1 MIAMKEH
8 RPLLD
13 ILLGLKQ
20 PIVIVTIL
28 LVLAGVTALVM
39 MPRDEYPQF
48 KIRQG
53 IIIGVYPGATSEQV
67 EDQVTDKV
75 EKYLFQSKSVKRSNT
90 YSVSKENLM
99 IIYVEVSEKEKDP
112 DGFWL
117 KLQHGLNQLK
127 TGLPSGLIS
136 LTADND
142 FGNTS
147 ALLIGVESDTKT
159 YRELEAYVTELEN
172 DVRRVPSV
180 SRVTRHGVQREEI
193 AIYVDDAKLA
203 QYGIK
208 PLMLAAALKP
218 QSSVGYAGEWDD
230 GKRVYPLHVPVSYK
244 TENDLAEQ
252 IVYADPSGNVVR
264 LKDVARVVREYAEPS
279 SAVRVNGKKC
289 LVVSLEMQAGNNIVQ
304 YGREVGRV
312 IADFER
318 TLPADV
324 RIEMISN
331 IPDVV
336 SRSIGSFMKEF
347 AIAIL
352 AVIAVTLILLP
363 SRVAFVAASAIP
375 ISVLSTIGVM
385 WAAGMDLQTVSLAGL
400 IVVLGL
406 VVDNAIV
413 IVDNYVEKLDQGKP
427 REIAASRSVSEL
439 FVSIFSATLIII
451 GCFYPMQFFLTGTA
465 RDFVKSLPA
474 TAAIA
479 LSASLVVA
487 AILIPLMSYAFI
499 RQGVRSGKRTRKT
512 AFLEGLQKRYDA
524 IIEKTFR
531 MKGLAVA
538 VGVLLVVLGVFL
550 LSRPPMEAFPKIERN
565 QFAVEVTLPEGSS
578 LTETDAVMKDLEALL
593 GKDSR
598 VKVVTAFVGA
608 SAPRFHSTYAP
619 PFPSKAGGQLV
630 VLTTSNKAAVQMLDE
645 YSRTCLGRYPSAEIK
660 WKQLEFANYVEPIEV
675 RISGDDIALLK
686 STAGRV
692 AGILRSNPGV
702 ARVYD
707 DYRQPLQAVDLDVK
721 KDQAVRLGFPNAILS
736 ASLMTATKG
745 LPAATIYEGDYPLE
759 VRLKFGDR
767 GKTALSEIENLYV
780 TSPILGTSV
789 PVHQVAGLRPAWTEG
804 QIVRRNG
811 VRTLTVRAELVR
823 GLFAA
828 AVTKEVKPRID
839 GLDLPEGV
847 RIDYGGEVEAQLEY
861 FTPFIYVMVVSVL
874 LVFLILMFQFRSV
887 RKSLLIMITMPLSIF
902 GAAVG
907 LLLTGYPLSTTALI
921 ALTALFGI
929 VVRNGIIFAQYADEL
944 RLKENYSV
952 AQAAVAAGKRRMRPI
967 FLTATAAAVGV
978 VPMILSRSSLWGP
991 LGSVICFGLI
1001 GALAPSLLILP
1012 VLYYFANRHTEDLP
1026 QESKNS

>member
-1 MIAMKEH
+1 MMNMKEH

-28 LVLAGVTALVM
+28 LVLVGAMALVK

-48 KIRQG
+48 KIPQG

-67 EDQVTDKV
+67 EAQVTDKV
-75 EKYLFQSKSVKRSNT
+75 EKYLFQSKSVDRSKT
-90 YSVSKENLM
+90 YSVSKDNLM
-99 IIYVEVSEKEKDP
+99 VIYIWISDNEKDP
-112 DGFWL
+112 DGFYV

-142 FGNTS
+142 FGATS
-147 ALLIGVESDTKT
+147 ALLIAVQSDTKT

-180 SRVTRHGVQREEI
+180 SRVTRHGIQKEGINV
-193 AIYVDDAKLA
+193 YVDAAKLA

-208 PLMLAAALKP
+208 PLMLAAVLKP

-252 IVYADPSGNVVR
+252 IVYADPAGNVIR
-264 LKDVARVVREYAEPS
+264 LKDVARVVREYEEPS
-279 SAVRVNGKKC
+279 FTVRVNGKKC

-312 IADFER
+312 IADFQR
-318 TLPADV
+318 SLPADV
-324 RIEMISN
+324 RIEMISS
-331 IPDVV
+331 IPDAV
-336 SRSIGSFMKEF
+336 SRSIGDFMREF

-363 SRVAFVAASAIP
+363 GRVALVAASAIP

-413 IVDNYVEKLDQGKP
+413 IVDNYVEKLDQGLP
-427 REIAASRSVSEL
+427 REIAASRSVTEL
-439 FVSIFSATLIII
+439 FLSIFSATLIII
-451 GCFYPMQFFLTGTA
+451 CCFYPMRFFLTGTA
-465 RDFVKSLPA
+465 GDFVRSLPA
-474 TAAIA
+474 TVAIA

-499 RQGVRSGKRTRKT
+499 KQGVRSGKRSRKT

-524 IIEKTFR
+524 MIEQIFR
-531 MKGLAVA
+531 MKGLVVA
-538 VGVLLVVLGVFL
+538 CGVLIFVLGVFL
-550 LSRPPMEAFPKIERN
+550 LSRSPLETFPKIERN

-578 LTETDAVMKDLEALL
+578 LAETDAVMKDLEALL
-593 GKDSR
+593 GKDPR
-598 VKVVTAFVGA
+598 VKVVTAFVGT
-608 SAPRFHSTYAP
+608 SAPRFHFMYAP
-619 PFPSKAGGQLV
+619 PFPSRGGGQLV
-630 VLTTSNKAAVQMLDE
+630 VLTTSNETAVEMLDE

-660 WKQLEFANYVEPIEV
+660 WKQLEFATYVEPIEV

-686 STAGRV
+686 SSAGRV
-692 AGILRSNPGV
+692 AEVLRSNPGV

-707 DYRQPLQAVDLDVK
+707 DYSQPLQAVDLDLK
-721 KDQAVRLGFPNAILS
+721 KDLAVRMGFPNAILS
-736 ASLMTATKG
+736 ASLMTATRG

-767 GKTALSEIENLYV
+767 GQAALSEIEDLYV

-789 PVHQVAGLRPAWTEG
+789 PVRQLAGLRPSWTEG

-811 VRTLTVRAELVR
+811 VRTLTVKAELVR

-828 AVTKEVKPRID
+828 AVTKEVKPHID
-839 GLDLPEGV
+839 RLSLPEGV
-847 RIDYGGEVEAQLEY
+847 RIDYGGELEAQGEY
-861 FTPFIYVMVVSVL
+861 LTPFIYVLAVSVL
-874 LVFLILMFQFRSV
+874 LVFLILMFQFRNV
-887 RKSLLIMITMPLSIF
+887 KKSLLIMITMPLSIF

-907 LLLTGYPLSTTALI
+907 LLLTGYPLSVTALI

-929 VVRNGIIFAQYADEL
+929 VVRNGIIYAQYADEL

-967 FLTATAAAVGV
+967 FLTAMAAAVGV
-978 VPMILSRSSLWGP
+978 VPMILSGSSLWGP
-991 LGSVICFGLI
+991 VGSVICFGLI

-1012 VLYYFANRHTEDLP
+1012 VLYYFFNRHNEDLP
-1026 QESKNS
+1026 KESEAI